1 MMNLSQ
7 TKLVGLTME
16 LDLKTREY
24 KKLCDKLDKLKE
36 CQIDPNDQR
45 LLVVKELFQKNH
57 DDIVN
62 INTQI
67 RKLKETEEFKEK
79 QRLERNNPESI
90 FNKKNDISQINKE
103 NMDITVVETK
113 KNIFIK
119 LIEKIKRFFQNKY
132 AIVPLK
138 TKNFSNNFVQCFKN
152 ITKIS

>member
-36 CQIDPNDQR
+36 NKIDPNDER

-57 DDIVN
+57 DDIVK

-67 RKLKETEEFKEK
+67 KEIKETEELKEK
-79 QRLERNNPESI
+79 QKLEQYNPENI
-90 FNKKNDISQINKE
+90 FNKKKDTSKTKKEE
-103 NMDITVVETK
+103 NMDISVVQTK
-113 KNIFIK
+113 KNLFTRV
-119 LIEKIKRFFQNKY
+119 IEKIKSFFK
-132 AIVPLK
+132 K
-138 TKNFSNNFVQCFKN
+138 
-152 ITKIS
+152 